1 MITEKM
7 YRYLG
12 RNGAITSHIKLD
24 NIDPIP
30 MVSLKA
36 AKGKVLTDGTK
47 KVYSIIVFEEEK
59 DNWVEIDEVGQN

>member
-12 RNGAITSHIKLD
+12 RNGTLTTHIKLE

-36 AKGKVLTDGTK
+36 TKGKILTDGIK
-47 KVYSIIVFEEEK
+47 KVYSIIVFEDEK
-59 DNWVEIDEVGQN
+59 DNWVEIDDE

>member
-1 MITEKM
+1 MISEKM

-12 RNGAITSHIKLD
+12 RNGTLTTHIKLE

-36 AKGKVLTDGTK
+36 TKGKILTDGIK
-47 KVYSIIVFEEEK
+47 KVYSIIVFEDEK
-59 DNWVEIDEVGQN
+59 DNWVEIDDE

>member
-12 RNGAITSHIKLD
+12 RNGSITSHIKLEQT
-24 NIDPIP
+24 DPIP

-36 AKGKVLTDGTK
+36 AKGKILTNGK
-47 KVYSIIVFEEEK
+47 KTTYSIIVFEEEVG
-59 DNWVEIDEVGQN
+59 DWEEIDDFGQI

>member
-1 MITEKM
+1 MISEKM

-12 RNGAITSHIKLD
+12 RNGTLTTHIKLE

-36 AKGKVLTDGTK
+36 TKGKILTDGIK
-47 KVYSIIVFEEEK
+47 KVYSIIVFEDEK
-59 DNWVEIDEVGQN
+59 DNWVEIDE